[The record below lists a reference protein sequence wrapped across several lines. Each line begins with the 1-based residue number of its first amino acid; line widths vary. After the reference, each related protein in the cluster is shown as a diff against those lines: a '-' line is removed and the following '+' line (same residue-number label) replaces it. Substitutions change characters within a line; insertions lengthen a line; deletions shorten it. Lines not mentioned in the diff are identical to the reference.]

1 MLSQPQTVHL
11 GFGSNLG
18 DREASYRQSI
28 EKLSSTTGVEVVR
41 FSSLLENPPMGP
53 PQPDYLNGVIEIS
66 TTLSPPDLLE
76 QLQLI
81 ETKMGRTRDVV
92 WGPRTV
98 DLDILFWGSKI
109 LDSDDLKI
117 PHPGACE
124 RRFVLEPLAEIAPD
138 IIDPRS
144 GRIISEILE
153 TL

>member
-28 EKLSSTTGVEVVR
+28 EKLSSTIGVKVAR

-66 TTLSPPDLLE
+66 TPLSPHDLLE

>member
-1 MLSQPQTVHL
+1 MPSLPQTVHL

-28 EKLSSTTGVEVVR
+28 EKLGSTTGVKIAR

-66 TTLSPPDLLE
+66 TTLSPHDLLE

-138 IIDPRS
+138 FIDPRS
-144 GRIISEILE
+144 GRSISEILE